1 MLRGESIAKNH
12 IHFPNTDACVSANG
26 WDGLI
31 HIHSCIYLKSRLLIW
46 SHDFPS
52 QMSGNICKDMSDWK
66 QWCNWKNRMIHQR
79 RNVDLQCGSSWKP
92 QNAWFVFYFAALIKV
107 NSIYTNVPCAFLFP
121 VIMYDARKAIISR
134 ISRSSPLVLEEVSMS
149 QTQKSALNKDLNKK
163 IFSLICVYFN
173 FFQGI
178 LGETSDLCTYRTQT
192 LHDHQSEKTRFKMGV
207 PSQNLL
213 NTQRYKPWSVVP
225 HVERSAQFEGTAFPT
240 ICMWFPHLD

>member
-1 MLRGESIAKNH
+1 MWQLMKASKCMICLLLCCINQSEQHLHKCALCIFISCDNVWCTQSNYKQNLTFFSSSFRRGIN
-12 IHFPNTDACVSANG
+12 VSN
-26 WDGLI
+26 
-31 HIHSCIYLKSRLLIW
+31 SEVCTEQR
-46 SHDFPS
+46 S
-52 QMSGNICKDMSDWK
+52 QYK
-66 QWCNWKNRMIHQR
+66 
-79 RNVDLQCGSSWKP
+79 
-92 QNAWFVFYFAALIKV
+92 IK
-107 NSIYTNVPCAFLFP
+107 L
-121 VIMYDARKAIISR
+121 
-134 ISRSSPLVLEEVSMS
+134 
-149 QTQKSALNKDLNKK
+149 
-163 IFSLICVYFN
+163 SLICVYFN